1 MWIVGV
7 EKLNVKKSEKEC
19 VKVGDKEKRQ
29 KSRKLKF
36 EFQWDKLN
44 DVNNIEPKHFIHKGR
59 WNKVSRKKTM
69 KPKTLV
75 A

>member
-1 MWIVGV
+1 MGV

-19 VKVGDKEKRQ
+19 DKVGEKEKRQ

-44 DVNNIEPKHFIHKGR
+44 DINNIKSKHFIHKGQ
-59 WNKVSRKKTM
+59 
-69 KPKTLV
+69 
-75 A
+75 